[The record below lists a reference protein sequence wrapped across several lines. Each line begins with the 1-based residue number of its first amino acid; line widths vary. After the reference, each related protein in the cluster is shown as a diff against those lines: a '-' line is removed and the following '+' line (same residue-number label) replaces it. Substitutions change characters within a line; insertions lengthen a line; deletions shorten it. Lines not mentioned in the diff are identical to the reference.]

1 MFRSTFLYL
10 GVFTLFISI
19 FLFLNILFCYYFD
32 SLLNI
37 RVYLTLLSVSLVLS
51 GIFIYFNKKY
61 LNSKINFFEKLFI
74 VISGFFYF
82 PLLISIPYYFSI
94 YDISFINS
102 YFEAISGFTSTGF
115 TMFENTKIIDEPLL
129 IWRSSSQWL
138 GGLFFLYSRTV
149 TKKCRIAFLSR
160 KNKFFVE
167 APSNSG
173 ESLFDSSTVKT
184 AGWS

>member
-129 IWRSSSQWL
+129 IWRSSSLDHQKSEL
-138 GGLFFLYSRTV
+138 KIFSLI
-149 TKKCRIAFLSR
+149 TK
-160 KNKFFVE
+160 V
-167 APSNSG
+167 
-173 ESLFDSSTVKT
+173 
-184 AGWS
+184 